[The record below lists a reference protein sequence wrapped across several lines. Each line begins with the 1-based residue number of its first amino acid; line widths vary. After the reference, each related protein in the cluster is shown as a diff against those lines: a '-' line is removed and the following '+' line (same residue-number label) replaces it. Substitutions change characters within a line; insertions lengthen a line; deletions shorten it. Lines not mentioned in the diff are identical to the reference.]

1 MTLLLRLALVL
12 LAGILAMPA
21 AAHQQKESVTRVV
34 FNARTGNIEVMHRF
48 LLHDAEHA
56 SRELL
61 GGSPDLL
68 GNAADRGRFERYV
81 HGRFALVDQDGAA
94 IALKPVGNEI
104 EHQFLWVYAE
114 APMPDS
120 LTAMTVSHHALRDVW
135 PEQTNLVNVERGGS
149 VRSATFFEGSGAI
162 EIRF

>member
-1 MTLLLRLALVL
+1 MTLLLRLTLVL
-12 LAGILAMPA
+12 LAGALVAPA
-21 AAHQQKESVTRVV
+21 TAHQQKESVTRVL

-56 SRELL
+56 SRKLL
-61 GGSPDLL
+61 GGSADLL
-68 GNAADRGRFERYV
+68 GNGAHRDRFERYV
-81 HGRFALVDQDGAA
+81 HGRFALIDQDGAV
-94 IALKPVGNEI
+94 IALTPVGNEI

-120 LTAMTVSHHALRDVW
+120 LTAMTISHHALHEVW
-135 PEQTNLVNVERGGS
+135 PEQTNLVNVEHGGT